1 MFQKESFRKNIKTN
15 HDTADDNIRD
25 VKLKYN
31 INREVAKKS
40 ALSFGKFDKYEYL
53 TDDEILTVVI

>member
-31 INREVAKKS
+31 INREVAKNQHYHLENLTNMNILQTK
-40 ALSFGKFDKYEYL
+40 KY
-53 TDDEILTVVI
+53 

>member
-40 ALSFGKFDKYEYL
+40 ALSFGKFDKYEYF
-53 TDDEILTVVI
+53 TDEEILTVVI